1 MKIEIHEYHLL
12 QRDWAPTFQMSLP
25 RFEGA
30 VFFCPFPTRG
40 HLLKFLTHLWGEV
53 RRGGKSQQGITSGTP
68 APEASMRD
76 YLVRI
81 LFVVLKGYGNV

>member
-1 MKIEIHEYHLL
+1 VGQYSS
-12 QRDWAPTFQMSLP
+12 APFPLAVISLNSS
-25 RFEGA
+25 
-30 VFFCPFPTRG
+30 PTRG
-40 HLLKFLTHLWGEV
+40 GSILLLLTHLWGEV